1 MEDIFFGD
9 KLFKSDF
16 LPILFTKQTVRFFSL
31 FEEQF
36 FCKKYFSHFGCE
48 TRLKTIFL
56 EINYLKFVESGKGV
70 AALLVFHLD
79 T

>member
-36 FCKKYFSHFGCE
+36 FSKN
-48 TRLKTIFL
+48 IFPIL
-56 EINYLKFVESGKGV
+56 V
-70 AALLVFHLD
+70 AKHA
-79 T
+79 